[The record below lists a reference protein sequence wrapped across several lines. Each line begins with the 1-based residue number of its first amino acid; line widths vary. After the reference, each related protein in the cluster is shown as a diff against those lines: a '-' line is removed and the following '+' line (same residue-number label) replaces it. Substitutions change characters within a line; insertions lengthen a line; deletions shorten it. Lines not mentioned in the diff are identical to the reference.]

1 MEENTKTA
9 FVVDASFVL
18 AFLLRDGDYQ
28 QTDMIFK
35 KYRDN
40 ELSLFAPELLYYEVI
55 NGLKSACLSKKIDQ
69 KQSNELLTLFLSLDI
84 KTPVFNWGE
93 TLLKSFVKKVSCYD
107 ASYLVLAHNL
117 NVKLLTFDKK
127 LRRVLL

>member
-1 MEENTKTA
+1 MEENTKTT

>member
-1 MEENTKTA
+1 
-9 FVVDASFVL
+9 L